1 MNVKIEDKLEKI
13 HELETDNI
21 NIEKLLKTVRN
32 DKTIVMNKEAELMNK
47 QERLK
52 LDLLNAWNGLKELL
66 INEKG

>member
-1 MNVKIEDKLEKI
+1 VNVKIEDKLEKI